1 MNTDIQVF
9 TSPQFGEVRTAKSAE
24 LGSWLDGRSEFFTLI
39 SGFTVTR
46 RVALAVN
53 AVAMLVAV
61 AAITAEGNLFL
72 SAAAAIGAV
81 AVVRAGKK
89 GGWL

>member
-1 MNTDIQVF
+1 MRGASASSAIKEWLG
-9 TSPQFGEVRTAKSAE
+9 SKSAE